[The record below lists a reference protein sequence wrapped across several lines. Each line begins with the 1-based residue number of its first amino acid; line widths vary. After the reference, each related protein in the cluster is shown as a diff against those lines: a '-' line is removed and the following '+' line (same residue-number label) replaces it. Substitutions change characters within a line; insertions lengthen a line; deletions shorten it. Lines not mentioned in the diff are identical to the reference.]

1 MFKVYFYLLS
11 LQIYAQSSTS
21 RLPTTTRTNG
31 RTTGAEATLS
41 SNPPD
46 SLVDLSAEDGFV
58 IKDGQVTYNPL
69 PEGKVSGS
77 KPLNSAS
84 KSIVLFIILL
94 L

>member
-46 SLVDLSAEDGFV
+46 SLVDLSAED
-58 IKDGQVTYNPL
+58 
-69 PEGKVSGS
+69 
-77 KPLNSAS
+77 
-84 KSIVLFIILL
+84 
-94 L
+94 